1 MTEKQFYDWQT
12 VGGTDD
18 VMRFAQAKGTNLI
31 WSIARD
37 GEGFL
42 FRVATLDETLR
53 EKIRFC
59 NDPSL
64 RQSNRFK
71 CLADIAELVESNPQN
86 WDQLPEELQSKLDE
100 AK

>member
-18 VMRFAQAKGTNLI
+18 VVRFAKTKGDLV
-31 WSIARD
+31 WSMCPD

-42 FRVATLDETLR
+42 FRVATLQETLR
-53 EKIRFC
+53 YKISVLD
-59 NDPSL
+59 NSSL
-64 RQSNRFK
+64 PQSNRFK
-71 CLADIAELVESNPQN
+71 CLADIAELVESNPEL